1 MNQLFQW
8 VNHDEN
14 IKNAVQQFEQPG
26 CHSIYGL
33 GGSVKSLL
41 VGKAW
46 CETQKQAIVIVP
58 SKENVA
64 DWMSDLQFMVPNVR
78 VLDFPFVDKA
88 VFTTTAKSMD
98 RSARQMEVLGYLR
111 SGQAGIVLATP
122 EEALQYILAPQR
134 IDDAVIDI
142 AVATEYDR
150 EQLLQHIVDSGYE
163 RVDLVERR
171 GHFSVRGDIIDLYA
185 VNYPDPLRL
194 EFFGDEIESIR
205 FFDVTN
211 QKSKDTTQDV
221 RILPISLECQPEEAS
236 CTLLDYIG
244 DGVLI
249 WDEPNRVRENLK
261 KLLKESDEYKGLVC
275 PWKKAVSQQRG
286 NTQIVLSLLAQSVPD
301 MMIDSSVSFAAKM
314 MASFQKQF
322 NLLADELTH

>member
-64 DWMSDLQFMVPNVR
+64 DWMSDLQFIVPNVR

-122 EEALQYILAPQR
+122 EEALQYINALMMLSS
-134 IDDAVIDI
+134 I
-142 AVATEYDR
+142 
-150 EQLLQHIVDSGYE
+150 L
-163 RVDLVERR
+163 
-171 GHFSVRGDIIDLYA
+171 
-185 VNYPDPLRL
+185 PLRPNM
-194 EFFGDEIESIR
+194 IASNCCSILW
-205 FFDVTN
+205 TAAMN
-211 QKSKDTTQDV
+211 
-221 RILPISLECQPEEAS
+221 
-236 CTLLDYIG
+236 G
-244 DGVLI
+244 LI
-249 WDEPNRVRENLK
+249 
-261 KLLKESDEYKGLVC
+261 
-275 PWKKAVSQQRG
+275 
-286 NTQIVLSLLAQSVPD
+286 
-301 MMIDSSVSFAAKM
+301 
-314 MASFQKQF
+314 
-322 NLLADELTH
+322 